1 MAHTLEEVRE
11 YALQL
16 TSDERGR
23 LADELFDS
31 LRSDEERRLDLEYA
45 EEIRQRIA
53 EIDSGTADVVDAD
66 EAIAL
71 ARQALEDARQTT
83 SRR

>member
-1 MAHTLEEVRE
+1 MAHTLEEVRG

-53 EIDSGTADVVDAD
+53 EIDAGTADVVDAD

-71 ARQALEDARQTT
+71 ARRALEDARQTT